1 LHASTDKFEELI
13 NNRSINVIWFILVL
27 LNILYRTLYH
37 RDLQISQLKILDYI
51 IVYFV
56 EVRNILKYIYNCLY

>member
-13 NNRSINVIWFILVL
+13 NNRNINVIWFISVL

-37 RDLQISQLKILDYI
+37 RDLQISQPKILDYI